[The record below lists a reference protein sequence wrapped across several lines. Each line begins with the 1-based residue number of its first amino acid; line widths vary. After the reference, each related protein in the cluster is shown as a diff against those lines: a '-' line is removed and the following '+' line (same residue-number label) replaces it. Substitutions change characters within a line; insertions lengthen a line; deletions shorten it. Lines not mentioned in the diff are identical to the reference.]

1 LAGRKYS
8 NLHDLYSTSHLL
20 IIWLLSNANMRI
32 LDMRTYFYFGSRLL
46 ETSIWM
52 IVKNMKRISSMGFII
67 RVLIDRIM

>member
-1 LAGRKYS
+1 
-8 NLHDLYSTSHLL
+8 
-20 IIWLLSNANMRI
+20 
-32 LDMRTYFYFGSRLL
+32 MRTYFYFGSRLL